1 MKKLINLTWILF
13 FLSPLFLACTED
25 PEKPII
31 SDEAD
36 LTQVEGNWIVTNA
49 VYNQEDNF
57 LDVTEFFIDFKMKIN
72 KDESL
77 CCINGREIWTA
88 EKEWVCNGDYF
99 CNLFKIADTDYVI
112 FFDIRSIRGTDSKIM
127 LANIFM
133 GYPGLSFL
141 PEDKNRGDYRI
152 MLTTE

>member
-13 FLSPLFLACTED
+13 FLSPLFLACTEG

-72 KDESL
+72 NDESQ
-77 CCINGREIWTA
+77 CCINGREFWTA
-88 EKEWVCNGDYF
+88 VKEWVCNGDYF
-99 CNLFKIADTDYVI
+99 CNL
-112 FFDIRSIRGTDSKIM
+112 
-127 LANIFM
+127 
-133 GYPGLSFL
+133 
-141 PEDKNRGDYRI
+141 
-152 MLTTE
+152 